1 MDNINSYQLYQ
12 PIVGNRIYKS
22 TSLKNAA
29 DKCYN
34 DFKDLHCSGL
44 YLDQNKFSVR
54 NINTDELYVF
64 ETKIDHS
71 KNSSLKIQ
79 HGGEIIEED
88 KNKLITEITQI
99 IDSKIEPLVKR
110 LDALESKNT
119 NLVNNTGDAT
129 NEIKPDEIKEETK
142 PDEIKE
148 ETKPDEIKEETKP
161 DEIKEETKRAET
173 NNETNQKET
182 NNETN
187 QKETNNETKEETNPD
202 ETKDETNNTE
212 LQGGKKL
219 PVRNENILKIKK
231 REFEAFNT
239 LNKQTNKQTK
249 KTECNIM

>member
-148 ETKPDEIKEETKP
+148 ETK
-161 DEIKEETKRAET
+161 RAET